1 MDIAFVLYPDM
12 TALDL
17 VGPYDVLGHGPDVTP
32 HFVAATPDP
41 VRCDAGL
48 LIAPTTTFADLRR
61 ADVIVVPGGKPYGV
75 LEEGTVAAWL
85 REVHPTATWT
95 TSVCTGSTLLAAAG
109 VLDGKR
115 ATTHWAVRDL
125 LASMGVEVSTDRV
138 VRDGSVI
145 TGAGVSAGIDMALT
159 LAGIL
164 WGDVVAQGLQLAIEY
179 DPEPP
184 YDSGSVEKAAPEVAA
199 LIRGLLNDDFNADR
213 DEAVKA

>member
-17 VGPYDVLGHGPDVTP
+17 VGPYDVLGNAPGVTP
-32 HFVAATPDP
+32 HFVAATLDP

-48 LIAPTTTFADLRR
+48 LITPTTTFTDLHR

-138 VRDGSVI
+138 VRDGAVI

-164 WGDVVAQGLQLAIEY
+164 WGDVVAQSLQLAIEY

-184 YDSGSVEKAAPEVAA
+184 YDSGSVEKASPEVVD
-199 LIRGLLNDDFNADR
+199 LIRGLMANDFSADQNK
-213 DEAVKA
+213 AVKA

>member
-17 VGPYDVLGHGPDVTP
+17 IGPYDVLGHAPGVTP
-32 HFVAATPDP
+32 HFVAATLDP

-48 LIAPTTTFADLRR
+48 LITPTTTFASMDR
-61 ADVIVVPGGKPYGV
+61 ADVIVVPGGKPYDV
-75 LEEGTVAAWL
+75 LSDGTVTAWL
-85 REVHPTATWT
+85 RKAHPTATWT

-109 VLDGKR
+109 VLEGKR
-115 ATTHWAVRDL
+115 ATTHWAMRDL
-125 LASMGVEVSTDRV
+125 LASLGAEVSTDRV
-138 VRDGSVI
+138 VRDGQVI

-164 WGDVVAQGLQLAIEY
+164 WGDTLAQGLQLAIEY

-184 YDSGSVEKAAPEVAA
+184 YDSGSVEKASPEVVN
-199 LIRGLLNDDFNADR
+199 LIRGLLANDFSADQNQPA
-213 DEAVKA
+213 EA

>member
-17 VGPYDVLGHGPDVTP
+17 IGPYDVLGHAPDVTP
-32 HFVAATPDP
+32 HFVAATLDP

-48 LIAPTTTFADLRR
+48 LITPTTTFESMDR
-61 ADVIVVPGGKPYGV
+61 ADVIVVPGGKPYDV
-75 LEEGTVAAWL
+75 LADGTVTTWL
-85 REVHPTATWT
+85 RKVHPTATWT

-109 VLDGKR
+109 VLEGKR
-115 ATTHWAVRDL
+115 ATTHWAMRDL
-125 LASMGVEVSTDRV
+125 LASLGAEVSTDRV
-138 VRDGSVI
+138 VRDGQVI

-164 WGDVVAQGLQLAIEY
+164 WGDTLAQGLQLAIEY

-184 YDSGSVEKAAPEVAA
+184 YDSGSVEKASPEVVN
-199 LIRGLLNDDFNADR
+199 LIRGLLVNDFSADR
-213 DEAVKA
+213 N

>member
-17 VGPYDVLGHGPDVTP
+17 VGPYDVLAHAPGVTP

-41 VRCDAGL
+41 VRCDAGM
-48 LIAPTTTFADLRR
+48 LIAPTTTFAELDR
-61 ADVIVVPGGKPYGV
+61 ADVIVVPGGKPFGV
-75 LEEGTVAAWL
+75 LAEGTVAAWL

-95 TSVCTGSTLLAAAG
+95 TSVCTGSTLLASAG
-109 VLDGKR
+109 VLAGKR

-125 LASMGVEVSTDRV
+125 LASLGAEVSTERV

-145 TGAGVSAGIDMALT
+145 TAAGVSAGIDMALA

-164 WGDVVAQGLQLAIEY
+164 WGDDVAKGLQLAIEY
-179 DPEPP
+179 DPQPP
-184 YDSGSVEKAAPEVAA
+184 YDSGSVEKAPAEVVEAV
-199 LIRGLLNDDFNADR
+199 RGLMLSGFGADR
-213 DEAVKA
+213 DRTG